1 MGPDTNMTEAG
12 RLSLRSVNSLHILKL
27 DSNPYQQSY

>member
-1 MGPDTNMTEAG
+1 MGPDANMTEAG
-12 RLSLRSVNSLHILKL
+12 HLSLRSVKALRILRL